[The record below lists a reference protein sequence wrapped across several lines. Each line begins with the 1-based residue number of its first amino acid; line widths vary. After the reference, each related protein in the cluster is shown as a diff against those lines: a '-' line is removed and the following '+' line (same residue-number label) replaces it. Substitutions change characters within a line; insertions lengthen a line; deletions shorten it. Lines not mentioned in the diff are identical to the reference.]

1 MGRLRSSGHGFDRGG
16 QYAKA
21 FYAQPLAKLLSLL
34 KWVLVSGAVLGL
46 VQPAFAIGVI
56 STDQPIFPTSGQGIY
71 AALLD
76 LDGAN
81 PAPAPRDDDVFSALA
96 GFAQTVT
103 AESRASGEKAS
114 GKITLSREDDAVF
127 AELVEFAQRVGAK
140 PPVSHEPRL
149 KLADADNA
157 VDALKDFLHGNSA
170 PPAAPPPQAPVAAPA
185 KARPAGPVVEAHFVG
200 EKVCATCHA
209 GHAESF
215 SKTLMGRIGKTQPG
229 KFACENCHGPGS
241 QHVKLGGGRGVGG
254 IISFRS
260 NDQSRSVQD
269 NNAICLACHEKG
281 DRTYWSGSTHEVRA
295 VACTDCH
302 TIMRSV
308 SQKFQLKT
316 VFEPETCFQCHKDKR
331 AQMARSSHMPLREG
345 KMTCSDCH
353 QPHGTANESLLR
365 TATINETC
373 YKCHAEKRGPFLFE
387 HTPVRANCL
396 NCHEAHGSINEF
408 MLKVSRPRLCAECH
422 GFGHTLTGGPNSY
435 QIMGRACNNC
445 HTQVHGTNS
454 PSGALLHR

>member
-1 MGRLRSSGHGFDRGG
+1 MSRLGGNYFDRGA
-16 QYAKA
+16 QYAEA
-21 FYAQPLAKLLSLL
+21 CYAQPLAKLLSLL
-34 KWVLVSGAVLGL
+34 KSALVGGAVLGL
-46 VQPAFAIGVI
+46 IQPAFAIGVI
-56 STDQPIFPTSGQGIY
+56 SSDQPIFPTSGQGVY

-76 LDGAN
+76 LDGAKA
-81 PAPAPRDDDVFSALA
+81 APARRDDDAFSSLA
-96 GFAQTVT
+96 SFAQTITV
-103 AESRASGEKAS
+103 APKASEPKAS
-114 GKITLSREDDAVF
+114 GDKTSGQKVAASSQDEAVF
-127 AELVEFAQRVGAK
+127 AELAEFAQRVGARQV
-140 PPVSHEPRL
+140 VSQGPRL
-149 KLADADNA
+149 QLADADNA
-157 VDALKDFLHGNSA
+157 VDALQNFLRGNGK
-170 PPAAPPPQAPVAAPA
+170 PEPVAPVATPQ
-185 KARPAGPVVEAHFVG
+185 ARPAGPPVEAHFVG
-200 EKVCATCHA
+200 EKVCVTCHA

-215 SKTLMGRIGKTQPG
+215 GKTLMGRIGKTQPG
-229 KFACENCHGPGS
+229 KFACENCHGAGS

-254 IISFRS
+254 IISFRAE
-260 NDQSRSVQD
+260 DLSRSVQD

-281 DRTYWSGSTHEVRA
+281 DRTYWSGSIHEVRN
-295 VACTDCH
+295 VACTNCH
-302 TIMRSV
+302 TIMKSV

-316 VFEPETCFQCHKDKR
+316 VYEPETCFQCHKDKR

-345 KMTCSDCH
+345 KMVCSDCH
-353 QPHGTANESLLR
+353 NPHGTANESLLK

-387 HTPVRANCL
+387 HTPVRENCL

-408 MLKVSRPRLCAECH
+408 MLKISRPRLCAECH

>member
-1 MGRLRSSGHGFDRGG
+1 MARCER
-16 QYAKA
+16 
-21 FYAQPLAKLLSLL
+21 PLAKLLWLGKSA
-34 KWVLVSGAVLGL
+34 LVGGAVLGL
-46 VQPAFAIGVI
+46 IQPALAVDVTSSPDGFAK
-56 STDQPIFPTSGQGIY
+56 SSPGIY
-71 AALLD
+71 AKSSQGVYGALLD
-76 LDGAN
+76 LDRSGPK
-81 PAPAPRDDDVFSALA
+81 PAPAQRDDDAFSALA
-96 GFAQTVT
+96 SFAQTAST
-103 AESRASGEKAS
+103 ESKTSGEKA
-114 GKITLSREDDAVF
+114 TASRPTDDAIY
-127 AELVEFAQRVGAK
+127 AELSEFAQRVGAK
-140 PPVSHEPRL
+140 RPVAREARVQV
-149 KLADADNA
+149 AEADNA
-157 VDALKDFLHGNSA
+157 VDALKDFLRGNGTPA
-170 PPAAPPPQAPVAAPA
+170 PVAPQAPVATPA
-185 KARPAGPVVEAHFVG
+185 KGRPAGPPVDAHFVG

-254 IISFRS
+254 IISFRT
-260 NDQSRSVQD
+260 DDLSRSVQD

-281 DRTYWSGSTHEVRA
+281 DRTYWSGSIHEVRN
-295 VACTDCH
+295 VACTNCH

-308 SQKFQLKT
+308 SAKFQLKT

-345 KMTCSDCH
+345 KMTCTDCH
-353 QPHGTANESLLR
+353 QPHGTANEVLLR
-365 TATINETC
+365 TATINDTC

-422 GFGHTLTGGPNSY
+422 GMGHPNTQGPNAYIS
-435 QIMGRACNNC
+435 MGRACNNC